1 MKKKMVMTFLDM
13 KKTLPNDKD
22 RKLIIDTEVLF
33 RQFLGMAQSRDVDLK
48 YVLSH
53 ELAAVP
59 PALFHDDG
67 KMRKTNKADLSQ
79 KLESNCSEILT
90 SLPQIPDSTS
100 SAYIID
106 GMAMIQSL
114 NENHFQTTTSIY
126 VRSGQI
132 RSVTCYRYQVNLIHG
147 RVVGDSTVSPT
158 RFFGEEDVWIWIPS
172 RI

>member
-13 KKTLPNDKD
+13 KKALPNDKD

-33 RQFLGMAQSRDVDLK
+33 RQFLGVAQSRDVDLK

-90 SLPQIPDSTS
+90 SLPQSPDSTS
-100 SAYIID
+100 STYIID

-114 NENHFQTTTSIY
+114 NENHFHTFK
-126 VRSGQI
+126 
-132 RSVTCYRYQVNLIHG
+132 
-147 RVVGDSTVSPT
+147 D
-158 RFFGEEDVWIWIPS
+158 
-172 RI
+172 

>member
-1 MKKKMVMTFLDM
+1 M
-13 KKTLPNDKD
+13 
-22 RKLIIDTEVLF
+22 F
-33 RQFLGMAQSRDVDLK
+33 RWLLGVAQSRDVDLK

-90 SLPQIPDSTS
+90 SLPQSPDSTS

-114 NENHFQTTTSIY
+114 NENHFRTFKDLADVVQKRT
-126 VRSGQI
+126 VRLLTNPSLDLS
-132 RSVTCYRYQVNLIHG
+132 SVTIVFDRYDHPLSSTAMIIHCPSKQQRG
-147 RVVGDSTVSPT
+147 NAG
-158 RFFGEEDVWIWIPS
+158 IPLFQNCPRSKS
-172 RI
+172 RKTDKSQTIAGF